1 MNLSDIKLGKKL
13 GVAFAFVVLL
23 NLSVGGF
30 ALLQMSNINAN
41 TEDIATN
48 WLPSVKVLGELLDAL
63 AENRRAESQH
73 ILADD
78 EHDHVVQDE
87 RMAKAQKAVSELLA
101 RYEPMISSPEER
113 KLADQIKQQAKTYLD
128 ISVKLV
134 ALSKHGESGLT
145 DARQMYKHEA
155 REAFQ
160 ALRKTLDEDIVMNNK
175 GADAAYAA
183 SQSTYSQS
191 RGWVIALLVGSV
203 ALASFLA
210 LWITRMVTG
219 PVNEAAGVARRIAD
233 GDLSARIKAQGSD
246 EVGTLMQALVD
257 MQENLVQMVGGV
269 RMGAESVATASSQI
283 AQGNQDLSQRTE
295 EQASALQQT
304 AASMEQLGSTVN
316 QNADSARQAN
326 QLANGASTVA
336 IQGGEVVGQV
346 VETMREINDSS
357 RKISDIITVIDGI
370 AFQTNILA
378 LNAAVEAARAGE
390 QGRGF
395 AVVAGEVRN
404 LAQRSAEAAK
414 EIKSLIGASVER
426 VERGSSLVDQA
437 GSTMQEVVNAI
448 RRVNDIVGEITS
460 ASAEQSSGVSQVSD
474 AVSQMDQ
481 ATQQNAALVEESAAA
496 AESLKQQ
503 AQQLVQSVSVF
514 KLN

>member
-1 MNLSDIKLGKKL
+1 MSDIKLGKKL
-13 GVAFAFVVLL
+13 GAAFAVVVVLTML
-23 NLSVGGF
+23 VGGF
-30 ALLQMSNINAN
+30 AVRQLSVINGN
-41 TEDIATN
+41 TADIATN
-48 WLPSVKVLGELLDAL
+48 WLPSVRLLSDMRDAL
-63 AENRRAESQH
+63 AEHRRAEALH
-73 ILADD
+73 LLADSD
-78 EHDHVVQDE
+78 QDHATEDE
-87 RMAKAQKAVSELLA
+87 RMAKAKKQVADLLA
-101 RYEPMISSPEER
+101 QYEPMIASADER
-113 KLADQIKQQAKTYLD
+113 KLSDQFKSQLTAYYEASHKMTASSRQ
-128 ISVKLV
+128 
-134 ALSKHGESGLT
+134 GESGLL
-145 DARQMYKHEA
+145 DARKAYKTET
-155 REAFQ
+155 RDAFR
-160 ALRKTLDEDIVMNNK
+160 ALRATLNEDIALNNK
-175 GADAAYAA
+175 GSEEAYHA
-183 SQSTYSQS
+183 SQATYSQA
-191 RGWVIALLVGSV
+191 RGWVLALVIGVV

-210 LWITRMVTG
+210 VWITRMITV
-219 PVNEAAGVARRIAD
+219 PMVAASEATRRIAD
-233 GDLSARIKAQGSD
+233 GDLTARIKVEGKD
-246 EVGTLMQALVD
+246 EIGTLMQSLAD

-304 AASMEQLGSTVN
+304 AASMEQLGSTVT

-336 IQGGEVVGQV
+336 IQGGEVVSQV
-346 VETMREINDSS
+346 VETMREINESS

-426 VERGSSLVDQA
+426 VERGTNLVDQA
-437 GSTMQEVVNAI
+437 GSTMQEVVTAI

-460 ASAEQSSGVSQVSD
+460 ASAEQSSGVSQVSE

-496 AESLKQQ
+496 AESLRQQ
-503 AQQLVQSVSVF
+503 AQQLVQAVSVF
-514 KLN
+514 RMG

>member
-1 MNLSDIKLGKKL
+1 MQLSDIKLGRKL
-13 GVAFAFVVLL
+13 GGAFAFVVLL
-23 NLSVGGF
+23 NVMVAGF
-30 ALLQMSNINAN
+30 AIVQMSRINAN
-41 TEDIATN
+41 TADIATN
-48 WLPSVKVLGELLDAL
+48 WLPSVKVLGDIRDAM
-63 AENRRAESQH
+63 AEFRRAE
-73 ILADD
+73 A
-78 EHDHVVQDE
+78 VVSMPDSAPE
-87 RMAKAQKAVSELLA
+87 WAGEVARMDQSRKSVTDLLA
-101 RYEPMISSPEER
+101 QYWPMIASPEER
-113 KLADQIKQQAKTYLD
+113 KLAEQFKQQLAAYYEAN
-128 ISVKLV
+128 SKLMV
-134 ALSKHGESGLT
+134 LAHQGEAERAQARAL
-145 DARQMYKHEA
+145 YKGA
-155 REAFQ
+155 SREAFR
-160 ALRKTLDEDIVMNNK
+160 AARVTLNDDMTLNNK
-175 GADAAYAA
+175 GADTAYADA
-183 SQSTYSQS
+183 QATYGQS
-191 RGWVIALLVGSV
+191 RTWVTALLVGSV
-203 ALASFLA
+203 ALASVLA

-219 PVNEAAGVARRIAD
+219 PLNEAAEVARRIAD
-233 GDLSARIKAQGSD
+233 GDLSASLKVAGTD
-246 EVGTLMQALVD
+246 EVGSLMRALAD
-257 MQENLVQMVGGV
+257 MKGNLVQMVDGV

-304 AASMEQLGSTVN
+304 AASMEQLGSTVT

-426 VERGSSLVDQA
+426 VERGSNLVDRA
-437 GSTMQEVVNAI
+437 GSTMQEVVTAI

-460 ASAEQSSGVSQVSD
+460 ASAEQSTGVSQVSE

-503 AQQLVQSVSVF
+503 ARQLVQAVSVF
-514 KLN
+514 KLA